1 MNIREI
7 AKLAGVSVATVS
19 KVINKKDQN
28 ISEDTRRRVLKI
40 VKEYNYTPYAGVTKQ
55 REGKSFLVAIA
66 LDASQDHEYLGS
78 LLIEDFRREGYST
91 LVCRS
96 GSAQEEFRNLTAM
109 LGYSPDGLVW
119 DRREDSLDGCLDMIR
134 ARDIPF
140 HLMDTHSPP
149 APNNSCIDFW
159 QVGYTAARQLI
170 QLRHT
175 QLFCLAR
182 RRGYSEGC
190 FFQGFQMACLD
201 SGIAANESMVC
212 VLEEQDGEVPGRL
225 LLGSTGAVCFS
236 EDMAAYL
243 YELSQLKNRR
253 VPKYLS
259 VVGVQ
264 GNDRDCFLQPR
275 LTSVLLP
282 YRELSAHICRRLTAD
297 MDGFRAIEA
306 AFVTKP
312 SIISGQSVDVPFDF
326 QKKKVVVVGSINMD
340 TLISLERFPQM
351 GETTLVQS
359 VAVSPGGKGLNQ
371 AVGISRLG
379 LEAYLIGKIGKDYDG
394 ADAFNYLKDNHV
406 STEGV
411 SHTSKAS
418 TGRAYIHIQG
428 DGEGGIAIYRGAND
442 TLTVHDISQNIF
454 VFQMASFCLLQTEVN
469 IDAVEYAAR
478 LAYNEHVK
486 ILLKPSA
493 IDSVPDSLL
502 QKVFIFMPNENE
514 IGRLCPGGETYEEKA
529 GHFLG
534 KGAKNVIITLGS
546 RGCYWSDGVRSKY
559 FKAASFSTVDTTGAA
574 DAFAAALV
582 ACLIRGEDMETAIL
596 YANFAAGFSTVKLG
610 ACAGMIDLP
619 TLEFHINS
627 GHTDQEASDNASVY
641 SYTDS
646 IQIKGG
652 QNQ

>member
-40 VKEYNYTPYAGVTKQ
+40 VKEYNYTPYAGVAKR
-55 REGKSFLVAIA
+55 REGKTFLVAIA

-78 LLIEDFRREGYST
+78 LLMEDFRREGYST

-96 GSAQEEFRNLTAM
+96 GSAEEEFRNLTAM
-109 LGYSPDGLVW
+109 CGYNPDGLVW
-119 DRREDSLDGCLDMIR
+119 DKREDSLEGCLEMIR
-134 ARDIPF
+134 AGNISF
-140 HLMDTHSPP
+140 HLIDSHSPP
-149 APNNSCIDFW
+149 SPNNSCIDYW
-159 QVGYTAARQLI
+159 QVGYTAAQYLI
-170 QLRHT
+170 ERKHNS
-175 QLFCLAR
+175 LFCLAR
-182 RRGYSEGC
+182 RRGYPESR
-190 FFQGFQMACLD
+190 FFQGFQMACLNR
-201 SGIAANESMVC
+201 GIAANESMIC

-243 YELSQLKNRR
+243 YEVSTLKNRR

-259 VVGVQ
+259 VMGVR
-264 GNDRDCFLQPR
+264 GSDRDNYLQPG

-282 YRELSAHICRRLTAD
+282 YKELSANVCYRLTAD
-297 MDGFRAIEA
+297 MDGFRAVEA
-306 AFVTKP
+306 AFATKP
-312 SIISGQSVDVPFDF
+312 KVIDGQSVDMPFDF
-326 QKKKVVVVGSINMD
+326 QKKKVVVVGSVNVD

-351 GETTLVQS
+351 GETNLVQS
-359 VAVSPGGKGLNQ
+359 VAVMPGGKGLNQ

-379 LEAYLIGKIGKDYDG
+379 LEAYLIAKIGKDYDG
-394 ADAFNYLKDNHV
+394 ADAFNYLKDQHV

-411 SHTSKAS
+411 SHTSKSS

-442 TLTVHDISQNIF
+442 MLTAHDISQNIF
-454 VFQMASFCLLQTEVN
+454 VFQIASFCLLQTEVSM
-469 IDAVEYAAR
+469 DAVEYAAR

-502 QKVFIFMPNENE
+502 QKVFIFLPNENE
-514 IGRLCPGGETYEEKA
+514 IGRLCHGGDTYEDKA
-529 GHFLG
+529 GYFLK
-534 KGAKNVIITLGS
+534 KGVKNVIITLGN
-546 RGCYWSDGVRSKY
+546 RGCYWSDGVRSQY
-559 FKAASFSTVDTTGAA
+559 FKAASFSAVDTTGAA

-582 ACLIRGEDMETAIL
+582 ACLIRGEQMETAIRN
-596 YANFAAGFSTVKLG
+596 ANFAAGFSTVKLG
-610 ACAGMIDLP
+610 ACAGMIYLP

-627 GHTDQEASDNASVY
+627 GHTGQEVSGDTPVH
-641 SYTDS
+641 SYTDPT
-646 IQIKGG
+646 QNKGG
-652 QNQ
+652 RD